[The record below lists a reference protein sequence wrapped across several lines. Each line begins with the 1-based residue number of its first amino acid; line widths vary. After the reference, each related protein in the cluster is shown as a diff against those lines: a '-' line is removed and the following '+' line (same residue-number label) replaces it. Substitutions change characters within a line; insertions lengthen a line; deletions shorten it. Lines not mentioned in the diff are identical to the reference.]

1 MPCDSKSTHQRSAIR
16 LTDNVT
22 WNGQRESLRGRVGR
36 GEEGRWG
43 GVERERDYGRR
54 EKIRK
59 RHREDELGGDGGGE
73 RT

>member
-1 MPCDSKSTHQRSAIR
+1 M
-16 LTDNVT
+16 
-22 WNGQRESLRGRVGR
+22 SLGMASERVGVGGW
-36 GEEGRWG
+36 GEERRGDG
-43 GVERERDYGRR
+43 GVVERERDYGRR